1 MMEPQ
6 EQPLYAAP
14 DEVQRV
20 RSRAQMIGAAVVI
33 GIGAMALVLSVT
45 LFGALVDLSSDYEGR
60 RSGMRG
66 LVAPGAVFLS
76 AAAVIGGL
84 IWFFAYSYRWERV
97 ATGARLTK
105 QAASYV
111 RVAPHEAAELLER
124 FRTGDPRVYLPV
136 PIAKN
141 GNVVLGVWLARADAI
156 AYVGI
161 AVRSGRDWQALP
173 LVPLSDNAYE
183 AISRLSID
191 NYGAQ
196 ASQTVVNGFLDP
208 FLRN

>member
-6 EQPLYAAP
+6 EQPLHAAP
-14 DEVQRV
+14 EEVRRV
-20 RSRAQMIGAAVVI
+20 RSRAQMIGAAAMI
-33 GIGAMALVLSVT
+33 GVGAVALVLSLT
-45 LFGALVDLSSDYEGR
+45 LFGALVELSSGYEGR

-66 LVAPGAVFLS
+66 LVAPGAVFFS
-76 AAAVIGGL
+76 AAVVIGGL
-84 IWFFAYSYRWERV
+84 VWFFAYSYRWERI

-111 RVAPHEAAELLER
+111 RIAPPEAAELLER

-136 PIAKN
+136 PVAKS
-141 GNVVLGVWLARADAI
+141 GAVVLGVWRARTDAI
-156 AYVGI
+156 AYVGV
-161 AVRSGRDWQALP
+161 AVRSGRDWDALP
-173 LVPLSDNAYE
+173 LVTLRDNAYE

-191 NYGAQ
+191 QYGAR

>member
-1 MMEPQ
+1 MTEPQ

-14 DEVQRV
+14 QEVRRV
-20 RSRAQMIGAAVVI
+20 RSGGRMIGAIVMAGVGAV
-33 GIGAMALVLSVT
+33 ALVLS
-45 LFGALVDLSSDYEGR
+45 LGLYDALVELSSDYEGR

-66 LVAPGAVFLS
+66 LVAPGAVFFS

-84 IWFFAYSYRWERV
+84 VWFFAWSYRWERV
-97 ATGARLTK
+97 ETGSRLTQ
-105 QAASYV
+105 QASSYLGI
-111 RVAPHEAAELLER
+111 PPQEATAVLER
-124 FRTGDPRVYLPV
+124 FRTGDPRIYLPV
-136 PIAKN
+136 PVARS
-141 GNVVLGVWLARADAI
+141 GTVVLGVWLARSDAV

-161 AVRSGRDWQALP
+161 AVRSGREWQALP
-173 LVPLSDNAYE
+173 LTILRDNAYA

-191 NYGAQ
+191 HYGAR